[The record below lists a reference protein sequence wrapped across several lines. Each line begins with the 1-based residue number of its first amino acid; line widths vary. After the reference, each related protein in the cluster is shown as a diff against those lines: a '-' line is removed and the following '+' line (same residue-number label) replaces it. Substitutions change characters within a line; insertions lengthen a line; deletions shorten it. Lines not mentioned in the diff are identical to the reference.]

1 MTSPLELVDAVPRRR
16 PLVIGAP
23 LDGSG
28 SGRGE
33 QRAPA
38 ALRAAGVVERLGA
51 GDFGDLA
58 IAIEQPARDAAT
70 GIVGFGDLVPA
81 SRVIRDA
88 VTSALAAGWLPVVLG
103 GCCSVVP
110 GAFAGARSRLGP
122 VGLAFVDGHLDLFDG
137 HTSRTGEAAGMDLAM
152 LLGRGPA
159 GIVDLAGEPPLLDAA
174 DAIAIGDGDH
184 PRRVAF
190 RAPGPEELAPDLEV
204 VDCGAVRERGPA
216 AVGAAAAG
224 AVGGGSASFW
234 LHLDLDVVDGDV
246 LPAVSFPVAT
256 GIGWDDL
263 AAIIRPLVAS
273 PRLVGVSITDFDAD
287 GDGDGAFARRIA
299 GVLGTAFDERGA

>member
-70 GIVGFGDLVPA
+70 GIVGFADLVPA

-88 VTSALAAGWLPVVLG
+88 VASALAAGWLPVALAAAARSCRARSPARAAASAGRPGVRRRPPRPVRRLTRHRRG
-103 GCCSVVP
+103 GRHGPRDAARPWPGRDRRPGRRAAAARGGGRDRDRRRRPPAPGRVP
-110 GAFAGARSRLGP
+110 GARAGG
-122 VGLAFVDGHLDLFDG
+122 
-137 HTSRTGEAAGMDLAM
+137 TGA
-152 LLGRGPA
+152 
-159 GIVDLAGEPPLLDAA
+159 
-174 DAIAIGDGDH
+174 H
-184 PRRVAF
+184 F
-190 RAPGPEELAPDLEV
+190 KV
-204 VDCGAVRERGPA
+204 VDCGAVAERGPA
-216 AVGAAAAG
+216 AVGGAAAD
-224 AVGGGSASFW
+224 AVGGGSAPFW

-246 LPAVSFPVAT
+246 LPREGFPVAT

-263 AAIIRPLVAS
+263 AAIVGPLAAS
-273 PRLVGVSITDFDAD
+273 PRLVGISVTDFDPD

-299 GVLGTAFDERGA
+299 AVLGGAFDARGV